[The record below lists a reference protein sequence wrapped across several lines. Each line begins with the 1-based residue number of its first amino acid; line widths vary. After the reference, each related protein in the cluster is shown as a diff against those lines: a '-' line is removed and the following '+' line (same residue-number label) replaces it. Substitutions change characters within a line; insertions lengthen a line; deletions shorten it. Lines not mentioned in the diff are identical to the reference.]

1 MRDDLI
7 IGRNPIIERF
17 NSGGGIQ
24 KLYVLKGDL
33 KGSIHKIVGAA
44 KEQNVPISYVDQK
57 KLDNMADGQ
66 RHQGVI
72 AQVTPFAYAEVA
84 EILSLAKRR
93 GEDPMVILLDGIEDP
108 HNLGAVIRTAEAAGF
123 HGVIIPQRRSAQ
135 VTAVVGK
142 TSAGAIEHIPVAQVR
157 NLSDT
162 IDDLK
167 DQGLW
172 IYGADMDG
180 DNVHFEE
187 NMTGPIALVIG
198 NEGKGLGRKV
208 RNHCDRIVEIP
219 MAGKMNSLN
228 ASNAAAVL
236 IYEVIRQRHGQK
248 KV

>member
-1 MRDDLI
+1 
-7 IGRNPIIERF
+7 
-17 NSGGGIQ
+17 
-24 KLYVLKGDL
+24 
-33 KGSIHKIVGAA
+33 
-44 KEQNVPISYVDQK
+44 
-57 KLDNMADGQ
+57 MADGQ
-66 RHQGVI
+66 RHQECHCSSNS
-72 AQVTPFAYAEVA
+72 FAYAEVA

-93 GEDPMVILLDGIEDP
+93 GRSHNHLIRWYQDP
-108 HNLGAVIRTAEAAGF
+108 HTLGAVIRTAEAAGF

-172 IYGADMDG
+172 IYGADMDRG
-180 DNVHFEE
+180 QRSFEE

-198 NEGKGLGRKV
+198 NEGKGLGHGV